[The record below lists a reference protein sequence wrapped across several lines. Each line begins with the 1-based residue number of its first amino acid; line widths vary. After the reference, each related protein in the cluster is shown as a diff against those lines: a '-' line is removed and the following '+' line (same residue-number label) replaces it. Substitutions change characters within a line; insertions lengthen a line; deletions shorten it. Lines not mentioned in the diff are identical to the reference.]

1 MFDNFRQDRHLV
13 HLRQT
18 TERLI
23 GALGESNAQSIAQ
36 ELVGQYQQ
44 LDPAHRQG
52 YFDFLAAS
60 FNPDPQLVKAA
71 ADAYAAQPDAHHLVE
86 LFKVAEPSRQEL
98 LRRINRAPGGTSAI
112 IGMRQTLLEQLKAK
126 PTWAAIDAD
135 MHHLLSS
142 WFNPGFL
149 ELHEITWKSP
159 AELLEKIIA
168 HESVHAIDGW
178 DDLRR
183 RLQPDR
189 RCFAFFH
196 RQLPNEPLIFVEVAL
211 VPAIA
216 RDVGVLLDKKTPV
229 GEAKTFKTAI
239 FYSISNCQPGLR
251 GVSLGNFL
259 IKRVAQKLQADIPT
273 LKVYSTLSPIP
284 GLTRWLDEGASL
296 EGAKLSDAQLARLAQ
311 ARELLQLPG
320 KTWRDRLKSGW
331 QPSDCSEPE
340 KEALMRLAAAYLIHR
355 STERGG
361 DPVAHFHLTNG
372 ATLHQLNWAADLSRK
387 GLQQYGGLMVNYL
400 YEPDKVEAQHEAFI
414 NGKVIRSRGVDKLL

>member
-1 MFDNFRQDRHLV
+1 MFDNFRQDRHLA

-71 ADAYAAQPDAHHLVE
+71 ADAYAAQPDARHLVE

-135 MHHLLSS
+135 MHHLLTS